1 MMKRSGSVST
11 ENDKVSRR
19 KVNSDFQKRFQG
31 CSHLSSY
38 ELMEKLGEGTFGEV
52 YKSKFRATGK
62 LYALKKILLHT
73 EREGFPITA
82 IREIRILKSLS
93 HENVIALTDMTVV
106 RADKKHRKRGSIYMV
121 TPYMDHDLS
130 GLLKNPS
137 VKFTEAQIKCYMKQ
151 LLAGTKYL
159 HDSLILHRDLK
170 AANLLIDNHGFLKI
184 ADFGLARVIDEES
197 YANKY
202 SGIPFPNRREY
213 TGCVVTRWYR
223 SPELLLNE
231 RRYTTAID
239 MWSVGC
245 IMAEMYKGKPIMQ
258 GSSDLDQLDKI
269 FRLCGSPTQAS
280 MPNWE
285 KLPGCE
291 GVRSFPAHPRTLET
305 AFFSYGKAMTSL
317 CGSILRLNPEERLS
331 AAMALDHEYF
341 TTEPLPANPSQLQHY
356 TSSHEYDKRKQ
367 RDVQIANQNDN
378 PYNKKRSFRFVTR
391 GSSDPWYGM
400 RRPNPHYRGGNRREN
415 EAGGQQYHQYSRRN
429 QNQNLSNRSESYQR
443 PRDYLPPSGSEHD
456 RHYRP
461 EPRNRPQRSGYINS
475 RTSVEPPTKRSN
487 INQQPVWQRQRSS
500 SKPNDSQPSVENRDG
515 ADRSSSNLHNTSGSA
530 ENTKRDPAPP
540 SPG

>member
-1 MMKRSGSVST
+1 MKRSGGVMS
-11 ENDKVSRR
+11 ENEKVSRR
-19 KVNSDFQKRFQG
+19 KVNSEFQKRFQG
-31 CSHLSSY
+31 CSHLFSY

-52 YKSKFRATGK
+52 YKSKNKASGK

-82 IREIRILKSLS
+82 IREIKILKSLS

-137 VKFTEAQIKCYMKQ
+137 VKFTEPQIKCYMKQ

-159 HDSLILHRDLK
+159 HDSFILHRDLK

-197 YANKY
+197 YANKNP
-202 SGIPFPNRREY
+202 GIPPPNRREY

-245 IMAEMYKGKPIMQ
+245 IMAEMYRGKPIMQ
-258 GSSDLDQLDKI
+258 GSSDLDQLDRI

-305 AFFSYGKAMTSL
+305 AFFSYGKVMTSL
-317 CGSILRLNPEERLS
+317 FGSILRLDPDERLS
-331 AAMALDHEYF
+331 AGMALDHEYF
-341 TTEPLPANPSQLQHY
+341 TTEPLPADPSQLQHY
-356 TSSHEYDKRKQ
+356 TSSHEYDKRKD
-367 RDVQIANQNDN
+367 RDVHNANGN

-391 GSSDPWYGM
+391 GPGDPWYGM
-400 RRPNPHYRGGNRREN
+400 RRPNPQYRSGNRRDN
-415 EAGGQQYHQYSRRN
+415 EGGGQQYHQYSRRY
-429 QNQNLSNRSESYQR
+429 QNQNISNRSESYQR
-443 PRDYLPPSGSEHD
+443 PRDYPPPSGIEHE

-461 EPRNRPQRSGYINS
+461 EPRNRPSRSDSYNS
-475 RTSVEPPTKRSN
+475 RTSVEPPAKRSN
-487 INQQPVWQRQRSS
+487 TDQQPIWQRQQNNTKFSEPQPPVSNRDDANRSS
-500 SKPNDSQPSVENRDG
+500 SSLR
-515 ADRSSSNLHNTSGSA
+515 NTSGSEEYA
-530 ENTKRDPAPP
+530 KRNAPSP